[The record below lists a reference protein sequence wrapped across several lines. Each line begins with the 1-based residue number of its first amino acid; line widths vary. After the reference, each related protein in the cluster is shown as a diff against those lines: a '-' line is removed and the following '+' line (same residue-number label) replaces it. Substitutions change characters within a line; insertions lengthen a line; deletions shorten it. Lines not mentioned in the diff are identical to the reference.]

1 MKRPGVVLILTA
13 GGLIGGCL
21 AEPIASWDAW
31 YCDAWGGEPAVEA
44 PDDFDESPKACGACG
59 RTCALPGVSLHA
71 CRASVCRL
79 VQCAPGYFD
88 VDGDA
93 ENGCECRGASTERC
107 VACDAAEVGFDG
119 LDNDCDLR
127 IDEQVD
133 PRYEV
138 ALSEAGY
145 DPYVDG
151 VITRRPDRT
160 RRPNGEP
167 GAYDFWG
174 DVLITNATSASRPH
188 CGAAEAA
195 CEADGA
201 HDVDCRRDADGAPV
215 CRRALLTERYVPP
228 VEPPPVDAI
237 ELPRDDGGKP
247 GAAPEPERRYKLRD
261 TCGDGVD
268 DDGNGVIDDGFDCR
282 TLVPAVAKTRCQGRT
297 PSPGCP
303 ATMVALPDVFPAPPL
318 APGEAAGPV
327 AYMTRDVWL
336 DLYEANEA
344 QFQRFLRATGRCD
357 AEIGDRHPLCE
368 WVVDPVAALPATG
381 LNWCEAYDYC
391 QWAGKRLPTEV
402 EWLRAY
408 GAGGLFTRVNDA
420 GPCGGE
426 VPPQS
431 AECGAAG
438 VASTMRAAGAVVRG
452 TAVRKTTSANV
463 FGNVAEWLFDAAVDP
478 CELPWVGCVGGVP
491 AYAKAIPVD
500 PVWTP
505 AEPDMTRRRLLRGG
519 GWDSEAGALGRDGR
533 MFALPGV
540 PGHHYGVRCAQSA
553 DPADAGWAPYEDGG
567 KSSRHAFCEAFP
579 RPARV
584 ARRSGGRA
592 LARAVDAC
600 FVENDA
606 AGMEGWQ
613 LDAVARLVADPVR
626 PLLLQLDGASG
637 VEPTLR
643 VEVGLDPGSEAFW
656 LRGAEPAPIAAPGCH
671 LDDCRFLAASAELH
685 LAPRNFGVVPLALR
699 AGRTLSASEHLS
711 ASCLGPTSTTAVSW
725 RFELTLAAADAV
737 RFLGHPDA
745 ADAACARFACVE
757 PVEPAQCATTCPGWR
772 LTLDVALDRLLAP

>member
-1 MKRPGVVLILTA
+1 MLLSRIMLILTA
-13 GGLIGGCL
+13 GTLIGGCL
-21 AEPIASWDAW
+21 AEPMASWDAW
-31 YCDAWGGEPAVEA
+31 YCDAWGGKPAVKA

-59 RTCALPGVSLHA
+59 RTCALPGVAEHA
-71 CRASVCRL
+71 CRIGICRA
-79 VQCAPGYFD
+79 VRCAPGYFD
-88 VDGDA
+88 VDEDA
-93 ENGCECRGASTERC
+93 ENGCECRGEAAERC

-127 IDEQVD
+127 VDEQVE

-138 ALSEAGY
+138 AMGEAGY
-145 DPYVDG
+145 DPHVDG
-151 VITRRPDRT
+151 VIIRRPERT
-160 RRPNGEP
+160 RRPNGEL
-167 GAYDFWG
+167 GEYDFWG
-174 DVLITNATSASRPH
+174 KELITRAAPTSRAH

-195 CEADGA
+195 CEGDGN
-201 HDVDCRRDADGAPV
+201 HDVDCRPAGDGVPV
-215 CRRALLTERYVPP
+215 CRRAWLTDRYVPP
-228 VEPPPVDAI
+228 APLPEVDAV
-237 ELPRDDGGKP
+237 ELPREDDGKP
-247 GAAPEPERRYKLRD
+247 GAEPEPAGRYKIRD
-261 TCGDGVD
+261 TCGDGID
-268 DDGNGVIDDGFDCR
+268 DDRNGVVDDGFDCR
-282 TLVPAVAKTRCQGRT
+282 TLVPAVARTKCQGRT
-297 PSPGCP
+297 PSHGCP

-318 APGEAAGPV
+318 APGETAGPV
-327 AYMTRDVWL
+327 AYMTRDVWF

-357 AEIGDRHPLCE
+357 AEDVDRHPLCDA
-368 WVVDPVAALPATG
+368 VVDGAAALPATG

-402 EWLRAY
+402 EWLRAF
-408 GAGGLFTRVNDA
+408 GAEGLYTRVNSA
-420 GPCGGE
+420 GPCEGE
-426 VPPQS
+426 APPQS
-431 AECGAAG
+431 AECGGVG
-438 VASTMRAAGAVVRG
+438 VASTTRLAGAVVRG

-505 AEPDMTRRRLLRGG
+505 AEPDVMRMRLLRGG

-533 MFALPGV
+533 LFALPGV

-553 DPADAGWAPYEDGG
+553 DPADAGWAPYEDEWE
-567 KSSRHAFCEAFP
+567 STRHASCGAFP

-606 AGMEGWQ
+606 VGMEGWQ
-613 LDAVARLVADPVR
+613 LNAVARIVADSVR

-656 LRGAEPAPIAAPGCH
+656 LRGAEPGPIAAPGCS
-671 LDDCRFLAASAELH
+671 LDDCRFVAASAELH
-685 LAPRNFGVVPLALR
+685 PARRNFGVVPLALL
-699 AGRTLSASEHLS
+699 AGRTLSVSEQRG
-711 ASCLGPTSTTAVSW
+711 ASCLGPTSTTAVHW
-725 RFELTLAAADAV
+725 RFEVTLAATDAE
-737 RFLGHPDA
+737 RLFDRSDA
-745 ADAACARFACVE
+745 AEAACARFTCVE
-757 PVEPAQCATTCPGWR
+757 PVEPASCATTCPGWH
-772 LTLDVALDRLLAP
+772 LTLDVALERLIAP